1 MPRTAKLPVALAS
14 LPLLEILNRDCS
26 RANQPFTEK
35 SDDARTLRTIFR
47 YELATKWTDVPATL
61 KSITK
66 HYRNGKESAVGKYI
80 GRLATFLKKAGA
92 KDLGVTPARLA
103 KIVAAYNTKARDLQK
118 PAKDSREQGQLS
130 EREAG
135 RDVHVPWPDL
145 RAAAERYWEEIKDQF
160 YSASVGK
167 TLYNKLL
174 SAVILM
180 LCVRYYNIRSAW
192 VTIKRD
198 FHSTTENGYF
208 WPETDAACC
217 WLVFNQRKNNT
228 TQVMQLLPEP
238 GDPEGHLLC
247 TRERQPLT
255 AKSFVERIN
264 RLWRD
269 LLGKPIG
276 VSDMRRAQITWLET
290 EITDPL
296 KRQEI
301 PKLMH
306 HSQAEHSLYFRGVL
320 VNPKHLLQD
329 TSEEQEPE
337 QEEQEP
343 EQDEDAITAME
354 TETSS
359 KSQ

>member
-14 LPLLEILNRDCS
+14 LPLLEILNLDCS
-26 RANQPFTEK
+26 QANQPFTEK
-35 SDDARTLRTIFR
+35 SDDARTLRAIFR

-103 KIVAAYNTKARDLQK
+103 NIIAAYNTKARDLQK

-167 TLYNKLL
+167 TLYDKLL

-208 WPETDAACC
+208 W
-217 WLVFNQRKNNT
+217 
-228 TQVMQLLPEP
+228 
-238 GDPEGHLLC
+238 
-247 TRERQPLT
+247 
-255 AKSFVERIN
+255 
-264 RLWRD
+264 
-269 LLGKPIG
+269 
-276 VSDMRRAQITWLET
+276 
-290 EITDPL
+290 
-296 KRQEI
+296 
-301 PKLMH
+301 
-306 HSQAEHSLYFRGVL
+306 
-320 VNPKHLLQD
+320 
-329 TSEEQEPE
+329 
-337 QEEQEP
+337 
-343 EQDEDAITAME
+343 
-354 TETSS
+354 
-359 KSQ
+359 